1 MSGAG
6 QQRKPLPSRLDM
18 VNLCLAS
25 SLEVHTFYCE
35 GSRVFHPKT
44 NCKFELLRFG
54 AGRQPVC
61 RRMLSL
67 TSWRHDRVWGVG
79 VPGKTSASDAINN
92 IAFLTDSGFIS
103 IDQF

>member
-25 SLEVHTFYCE
+25 SLQVHTFYCE

-44 NCKFELLRFG
+44 NCKFELLRRRAAACVPTN
-54 AGRQPVC
+54 AGTHIVA
-61 RRMLSL
+61 
-67 TSWRHDRVWGVG
+67 T
-79 VPGKTSASDAINN
+79 
-92 IAFLTDSGFIS
+92 
-103 IDQF
+103 